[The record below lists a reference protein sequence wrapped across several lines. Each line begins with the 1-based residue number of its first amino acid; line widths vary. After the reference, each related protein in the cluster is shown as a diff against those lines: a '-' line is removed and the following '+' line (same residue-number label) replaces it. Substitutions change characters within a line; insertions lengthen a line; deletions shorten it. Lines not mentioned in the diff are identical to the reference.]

1 MSIMCARRL
10 CAAGL
15 RAATRGGS
23 VSEEPGSRLFRTT
36 GSGRACVKT
45 PPLRNFGVAW
55 PLARS
60 KKSLLARSGGS
71 TFRRTRRGAGFRTAS
86 ATSGR
91 MRPRALRTVTRKTS
105 RYRRSACR

>member
-36 GSGRACVKT
+36 GSGRACV
-45 PPLRNFGVAW
+45 
-55 PLARS
+55 
-60 KKSLLARSGGS
+60 
-71 TFRRTRRGAGFRTAS
+71 
-86 ATSGR
+86 
-91 MRPRALRTVTRKTS
+91 
-105 RYRRSACR
+105 